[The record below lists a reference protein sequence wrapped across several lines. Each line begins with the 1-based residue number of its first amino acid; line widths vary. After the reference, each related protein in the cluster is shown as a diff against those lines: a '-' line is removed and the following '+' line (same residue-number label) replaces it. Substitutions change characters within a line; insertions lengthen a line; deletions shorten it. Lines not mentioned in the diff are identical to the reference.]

1 MSSDQQVDAS
11 QKFWNVQDFME
22 KLLPFLDA
30 QATLSLARSK
40 ISCTLDILQD
50 KENPSNWRKLVKRSL
65 PDNIRLEEMPNV
77 EEELN
82 LLRATFEEMRDQMTS
97 LIEILKLMKDSN
109 SPMQDLLKV
118 ICEKSPKEVN

>member
-50 KENPSNWRKLVKRSL
+50 KENPSNNWRKLVKRSL
-65 PDNIRLEEMPNV
+65 PDFCLEEVPTFV
-77 EEELN
+77 EG
-82 LLRATFEEMRDQMTS
+82 
-97 LIEILKLMKDSN
+97 
-109 SPMQDLLKV
+109 
-118 ICEKSPKEVN
+118 